1 MLRQQQQQQQLQQQ
15 QTTTISR
22 RNHSA
27 NYQLTWQF
35 GSNIFYSCCVWNIIS
50 CDNTIMC
57 HAPEPTS
64 LVWRQ
69 PSWTVVWQDKRGIS
83 KLGLWNS
90 LCTTE
95 PTLLEVIKWLSKVH
109 YAHIITL
116 VRQKKARF
124 DSKMHGSTEKSP
136 VRQKNAR
143 FDRKMPSP
151 ECISWHCHYQ
161 TSPPPPLLWEIF
173 FSNFFPIFF

>member
-109 YAHIITL
+109 YAHIQLDDASLSNIVYWGMKSQDWECWCLPHSLQPTI
-116 VRQKKARF
+116 
-124 DSKMHGSTEKSP
+124 STSTDQSQS
-136 VRQKNAR
+136 RL
-143 FDRKMPSP
+143 
-151 ECISWHCHYQ
+151 WHQVDLLRYRVNHSIFY
-161 TSPPPPLLWEIF
+161 TSH
-173 FSNFFPIFF
+173 

>member
-95 PTLLEVIKWLSKVH
+95 PTLLEVILLSTLTSVANDLFN
-109 YAHIITL
+109 YAL
-116 VRQKKARF
+116 RLDNELSARLPRGC
-124 DSKMHGSTEKSP
+124 HG
-136 VRQKNAR
+136 
-143 FDRKMPSP
+143 
-151 ECISWHCHYQ
+151 
-161 TSPPPPLLWEIF
+161 LWTGLKTQMGCLQIVWW
-173 FSNFFPIFF
+173 NQ